1 VGDNN
6 MYCPNCGKQVDNESN
21 FCRYCGAKVYK
32 SDICVN
38 DKEIPQNSVPNGVS
52 LYDSPKLITEDMFK
66 LKEGEKMVF
75 ETKPSIKCSLFMP
88 VLCGIITALI
98 GLPFLY
104 FPLLALFLAWMGIV
118 IELIALGIILIPYL
132 AFKNMI
138 YGLTTHRIIK
148 ITGIIGK
155 DMYECSLNRV
165 QDLRFRISPLQ
176 KIFSCGDILIST
188 AGTAGI
194 ECIWRNI
201 ENPQEVQRIL
211 RSLLDA
217 VRKN

>member
-1 VGDNN
+1 
-6 MYCPNCGKQVDNESN
+6 MYCPNCGKQIDDESS
-21 FCRYCGAKVYK
+21 FCRYCGTKVDK
-32 SDICVN
+32 SDICVS
-38 DKEIPQNSVPNGVS
+38 DKEIPHVS
-52 LYDSPKLITEDMFK
+52 LPLYDIPKLITEDMFK

-75 ETKPSIKCSLFMP
+75 ETKPLIKCSLLYPAIF
-88 VLCGIITALI
+88 GIIIALM
-98 GLPFLY
+98 GVPFLY
-104 FPLLALFLAWMGIV
+104 FPFLAEMGIY
-118 IELIALGIILIPYL
+118 IELIAFLIIFIPYL
-132 AFKNMI
+132 IFKNMI

-165 QDLRFRISPLQ
+165 QDLRFRINPLQ

-194 ECIWRNI
+194 ECIWRNVK
-201 ENPQEVQRIL
+201 NPQEVQRIL

-217 VRKN
+217 IRKN

>member
-1 VGDNN
+1 
-6 MYCPNCGKQVDNESN
+6 MYCPNCGKQVDNESK
-21 FCRYCGAKVYK
+21 FCRYCGTKVYK
-32 SDICVN
+32 SDICVS
-38 DKEIPQNSVPNGVS
+38 DKEIPHVS
-52 LYDSPKLITEDMFK
+52 LPLYDIPKLITEDMFK

-75 ETKPSIKCSLFMP
+75 ETKPLIKCSLLYPAIF
-88 VLCGIITALI
+88 GIIIALM
-98 GLPFLY
+98 GAPFLY
-104 FPLLALFLAWMGIV
+104 FPFLAEMGIY
-118 IELIALGIILIPYL
+118 IELIAFLIIFIPYL
-132 AFKNMI
+132 IYKNMI

-165 QDLRFRISPLQ
+165 QDLRFRINPLQ

-194 ECIWRNI
+194 ECIWRNVK
-201 ENPQEVQRIL
+201 NPQEVQRIL

-217 VRKN
+217 IRKN